1 MKPFIYY
8 ICVTTV
14 LGPVVRSD
22 ATNSSL
28 RDFTAPSASE
38 EDEGCS
44 LEIAPRHNR
53 QKQEAAA

>member
-8 ICVTTV
+8 TCITTD
-14 LGPVVRSD
+14 LGPVVRSV
-22 ATNSSL
+22 ATNCSL
-28 RDFTAPSASE
+28 RDVTVRSASE

-53 QKQEAAA
+53 QKQEAAS